1 MLKKRKNLDL
11 VLNCSV
17 CSSVFDDQ
25 QILLIG
31 ERENGTIF
39 HATCQKCLT
48 SALIFLSQTE
58 QGMMSVGM
66 VTDLNGNEV
75 RDMFGRKAIDADDV
89 LEIYRVTHN
98 KKLFLGN

>member
-11 VLNCSV
+11 ALNCSV

-25 QILLIG
+25 RIILVG

-58 QGMMSVGM
+58 QGMMSIGM
-66 VTDLNGNEV
+66 VTDMNGVEV
-75 RDMFGRKAIDADDV
+75 RDIFGKKAIDADDV
-89 LEIYRVTHN
+89 LEIYRITHN
-98 KKLFLGN
+98 KKTVFG